1 MERTVPTTA
10 NEEIDLYLRTMYSL
24 LRTTA
29 EVQIRAL
36 EEVHASMNSLLHP
49 LANQDQPDPSA
60 FIYSLLRLPACVA
73 SARSIILGQSQDVF
87 ARHGYPAVESW
98 NPVSATARR
107 RRCFYNGKDTLACFI
122 ASRSDIDDVIPAL
135 TAFQIEW
142 NKIHELLSD
151 CPLDIIHHA
160 GMGDK
165 KAMGVLAGFLHITN
179 EDFSRLWS
187 AWAIASDLPSDK
199 SDEKASNYLLNLT
212 NHRCNFRIRLL
223 GGSLA
228 DYWRATRIWWDNI
241 EYYFPDILNR
251 PVYFISSNTHSIV
264 NLLSGYALHQRPVL
278 ENFLLGSSNQ
288 ELFSEWKKIQSGNA
302 PSSMENFLYYILKK
316 YQQAN
321 PNDVTNLYEF
331 ERQRGIHRIPSQH
344 SFDVEAQI
352 IEIHKL
358 NLQSADPRLILNTVL
373 ETPDHTTDLNKSNA
387 IIINVDYPLGLAAY
401 NILSKI
407 AEHANSMLGV
417 YVMGKAATLNGVLGD
432 VMIPNVVH
440 DEQSQNTYLFQ
451 NAFSAA
457 DISPYLIFGSVL
469 DNQKSVTVR
478 GTFLQNAKIMDVFYR
493 EGYTDIEMEAG
504 PYLSAIYEMI
514 RPKRHPVNEIINLAG
529 APFDFGLIHYAS
541 DTPLSKGRNLGAG
554 TLSYY
559 GMDSTYAASIAILRR
574 ILMNEHKRLTQTL

>member
-165 KAMGVLAGFLHITN
+165 SAMGVLAGFLHITN

-187 AWAIASDLPSDK
+187 AWAIASD
-199 SDEKASNYLLNLT
+199 
-212 NHRCNFRIRLL
+212 
-223 GGSLA
+223 
-228 DYWRATRIWWDNI
+228 ATRRRAVQRSPAAVVSI
-241 EYYFPDILNR
+241 PR
-251 PVYFISSNTHSIV
+251 SASS
-264 NLLSGYALHQRPVL
+264 LLPTS
-278 ENFLLGSSNQ
+278 
-288 ELFSEWKKIQSGNA
+288 
-302 PSSMENFLYYILKK
+302 
-316 YQQAN
+316 
-321 PNDVTNLYEF
+321 
-331 ERQRGIHRIPSQH
+331 
-344 SFDVEAQI
+344 
-352 IEIHKL
+352 
-358 NLQSADPRLILNTVL
+358 PRT
-373 ETPDHTTDLNKSNA
+373 
-387 IIINVDYPLGLAAY
+387 
-401 NILSKI
+401 
-407 AEHANSMLGV
+407 
-417 YVMGKAATLNGVLGD
+417 
-432 VMIPNVVH
+432 
-440 DEQSQNTYLFQ
+440 
-451 NAFSAA
+451 
-457 DISPYLIFGSVL
+457 
-469 DNQKSVTVR
+469 
-478 GTFLQNAKIMDVFYR
+478 
-493 EGYTDIEMEAG
+493 
-504 PYLSAIYEMI
+504 
-514 RPKRHPVNEIINLAG
+514 
-529 APFDFGLIHYAS
+529 
-541 DTPLSKGRNLGAG
+541 
-554 TLSYY
+554 
-559 GMDSTYAASIAILRR
+559 
-574 ILMNEHKRLTQTL
+574 